1 MGDFILGDVIKSAAA
16 TNGKMIKELLFS
28 IRNKNY
34 IIKRE
39 IHRYAVYMW
48 VVTGLWIL
56 WWRIVGC
63 VKCVWIVWWWF
74 CAFFVL
80 DFP

>member
-39 IHRYAVYMW
+39 IH
-48 VVTGLWIL
+48 
-56 WWRIVGC
+56 
-63 VKCVWIVWWWF
+63 
-74 CAFFVL
+74 
-80 DFP
+80 